1 MRKVILYMHVSLD
14 GFVATSDGELDW
26 VFGNYDDDLK
36 QWTINLLSQVDT
48 HVLGRVNYEAQAGY
62 WPTATDE
69 LAPLVNDSTKVVFS
83 SSLSTLDWQNS
94 RLATGGL
101 AEEITALKQEPGK
114 TIYVSG
120 GAKLAQSVSRL
131 GLVDE
136 YHLVVHPI
144 ALGTGLPLFSDRI
157 DLRLLS
163 TKEFE
168 TGPVAMVYQ
177 RA

>member
-14 GFVATSDGELDW
+14 GFVATPDGDLEW
-26 VFGNYDDDLK
+26 IFGNYDDDLK

-69 LAPLVNDSTKVVFS
+69 LAPLVNESTKVVFAK
-83 SSLSTLDWQNS
+83 SLSTVDWQNT

-101 AEEITALKQEPGK
+101 AEEIAALKEEPGK
-114 TIYVSG
+114 NIYVSG
-120 GAKLAQSVSRL
+120 GARLAQSVSRL

-144 ALGTGLPLFSDRI
+144 ALGAGLPLFSDRI
-157 DLRLLS
+157 NLKLLS